1 MAILDMQGMTTPGG
15 GHGGGGGG
23 GGGGASTLSVI
34 DCPGNSNASVLLC
47 L

>member
-15 GHGGGGGG
+15 GGGH

-34 DCPGNSNASVLLC
+34 DCNGNSNASVLLC